1 MVIDVES
8 FAVAGV
14 VVGGERKR
22 VQLLDRDAFALYL
35 HELPDGLQVNVTIT
49 ANDRPPGPRAQQ
61 LKFWWGAV
69 VPCCAKHF
77 GTTDRQMSRDL
88 LSERFG
94 FEHSVF
100 DQLVPVKASLS
111 TLSADELSGL
121 IEWVRNEWAPGHG
134 IEIPVPDKDW
144 RKRAEK

>member
-8 FAVAGV
+8 FAVGGV
-14 VVGGERKR
+14 VTGEPKR
-22 VQLLDRDAFALYL
+22 VQLLDRDAFELYL
-35 HELPDGLQVNVTIT
+35 AELPEGLCVNVIVTPDDT
-49 ANDRPPGPRAQQ
+49 PPGPREQQ
-61 LKFWWGAV
+61 RRYWWAAV

-100 DQLVPVKASLS
+100 DQLVPVKPSLS
-111 TLSADELSGL
+111 ALTADEVSGL
-121 IEWVRNEWAPGHG
+121 LEWVRGEFADAHDL
-134 IEIPVPDKDW
+134 EIPVPDKDW
-144 RKRAEK
+144 RTR

>member
-14 VVGGERKR
+14 VVGGTRKR

-35 HELPDGLQVNVTIT
+35 ADLPEGLCLEITIT
-49 ANDRPPGPRAQQ
+49 ADDRPSSPRRQQ
-61 LKFWWGAV
+61 LRYWWAV
-69 VPCCAKHF
+69 VVPACAKYF

-88 LSERFG
+88 LSECFG

-100 DQLVPVKASLS
+100 DQLVPARASLS
-111 TLSADELSGL
+111 ALSADEMSHL
-121 IEWVRNEWAPGHG
+121 IEWVREITGRTV
-134 IEIPVPDKDW
+134 EIPVPDKDW
-144 RKRAEK
+144 RRRGNV